1 MLVVQYYSITFF
13 PYGTNE
19 LIGHECETYNN
30 PADFFLDVI
39 YQYEESC
46 EQPGDGKRKGL
57 SLPIPSKNQEGDIEA
72 VEGIKWTAIA
82 PCMGWRGRRGIAVE
96 GKACTEK
103 VGGERGVEEGWG
115 ERCPKTGVW
124 KADREKV
131 VLMRKWKGVRTK

>member
-19 LIGHECETYNN
+19 LKGHECETYNN

-46 EQPGDGKRKGL
+46 EQPGGGKGKGI
-57 SLPIPSKNQEGDIEA
+57 SLPVPSKNQDGDLEA
-72 VEGIKWTAIA
+72 VEGIKWRAIP
-82 PCMGWRGRRGIAVE
+82 PCVWWTVSGIAVE

-103 VGGERGVEEGWG
+103 VGGEGCVEEGWG
-115 ERCPKTGVW
+115 ERCLEKGVL
-124 KADREKV
+124 KADGGKV
-131 VLMRKWKGVRTK
+131 VLTRKWKGGITKK